1 MSSGALAQSYNVG
14 RTVSAANSPTNVYP
28 DVTGSSNPVIGT
40 EAYGNQGQVLAAAQP
55 GGPGTDWIYDIAFD
69 DDLTGWVYQGAIS
82 AVDSRAPKVTFS
94 TGGDIISPA
103 TSTTLSWT
111 ATSGSTCAST
121 TGYPSFS
128 TLSNPATVSPS
139 QGTLYGITCTLSGHS
154 TTRYAAV
161 NINPTPTYGSWA
173 RSLPITFNA
182 TGTTNPCASGACVG
196 GTETR
201 ALVTTNGSL
210 YAGLG
215 DWFENATYAGTTPE
229 YGAQVLRLDAPGS
242 GGTANW
248 YPDQNFTTLN
258 TNSTGNVGCQNFY
271 HRNAPCPYFQAV
283 AALDALTFTSD
294 YHGTRLPRAVN
305 VMLAGFFN
313 ASIAGIEVAEKAM
326 ATTATGASGTWH
338 LDTLLAPAPGNYAQA
353 RSFIRYQDT
362 TLSPAVQLAFA
373 GTDAGIYSGGW
384 NSSLNSGTG
393 GINWGVSGRSPEA
406 VDTTIQGILT
416 PGCAAN
422 CRRVM
427 SMVECNGHLYA
438 SFYTDIAM
446 RADGASPMWNTQ
458 YNYTRS
464 LASSSSGWRGLTCV
478 HPVNNTTDWELIASL
493 EDAYETGSS
502 GAESPD
508 IWYFTLNK
516 TTGAVTGEG
525 IELHTSNFL
534 SSQLS
539 AIESQSVHITKGI
552 APYNSGGM
560 VSNTNTGVANF
571 RDLLIPVGVM
581 FYSPPAGGIA
591 NFEND
596 WPYPVMIVRHTTGT
610 YDMQQIIHSSGG
622 DVPVTA
628 SSARA
633 IALTPFSGDPVGTLY
648 SGGLDA
654 HYFTNHNTGWLWT
667 VSP

>member
-1 MSSGALAQSYNVG
+1 MPLLPRPESHVQH
-14 RTVSAANSPTNVYP
+14 R
-28 DVTGSSNPVIGT
+28 
-40 EAYGNQGQVLAAAQP
+40 
-55 GGPGTDWIYDIAFD
+55 
-69 DDLTGWVYQGAIS
+69 
-82 AVDSRAPKVTFS
+82 
-94 TGGDIISPA
+94 GDIVSPA

-338 LDTLLAPAPGNYAQA
+338 FDTLLAPSRA
-353 RSFIRYQDT
+353 T
-362 TLSPAVQLAFA
+362 TLSEVVHPVPGHRAVA
-373 GTDAGIYSGGW
+373 GGPVSLCRHGRGHLFGGW
-384 NSSLNSGTG
+384 NSSHSGTG
-393 GINWGVSGRSPEA
+393 GINWASAAEAQRPWTPLSRVS
-406 VDTTIQGILT
+406 
-416 PGCAAN
+416 
-422 CRRVM
+422 
-427 SMVECNGHLYA
+427 
-438 SFYTDIAM
+438 
-446 RADGASPMWNTQ
+446 
-458 YNYTRS
+458 
-464 LASSSSGWRGLTCV
+464 
-478 HPVNNTTDWELIASL
+478 
-493 EDAYETGSS
+493 
-502 GAESPD
+502 
-508 IWYFTLNK
+508 
-516 TTGAVTGEG
+516 
-525 IELHTSNFL
+525 
-534 SSQLS
+534 
-539 AIESQSVHITKGI
+539 
-552 APYNSGGM
+552 
-560 VSNTNTGVANF
+560 
-571 RDLLIPVGVM
+571 
-581 FYSPPAGGIA
+581 
-591 NFEND
+591 
-596 WPYPVMIVRHTTGT
+596 
-610 YDMQQIIHSSGG
+610 
-622 DVPVTA
+622 
-628 SSARA
+628 
-633 IALTPFSGDPVGTLY
+633 
-648 SGGLDA
+648 
-654 HYFTNHNTGWLWT
+654 
-667 VSP
+667 